1 MEGVKMNLGFLVAGL
16 LTAWSAVGV
25 AFIAWAWITLMKK
38 DEKDLKY
45 PVIMCLTWVAV
56 STVLAAVLL

>member
-1 MEGVKMNLGFLVAGL
+1 MEGVKMNLGFIVGGL
-16 LTAWSAVGV
+16 LAAWSAVGA
-25 AFIAWAWITLMKK
+25 AFIVWAWITLMKK

-45 PVIMCLTWVAV
+45 PVIMCLAWVAV